1 MVRRKVKLEEISE
14 IQEFNRICF
23 QFDCDMDLVGGKY
36 YVDAKSIMGIFSL
49 NLDLPLELIADTE
62 DEKLVDEKFAKYII
76 K

>member
-23 QFDCDMDLVGGKY
+23 QFDCDMDLVGGKN

-49 NLDLPLELIADTE
+49 NLDLPLELIADTD

>member
-36 YVDAKSIMGIFSL
+36 Y
-49 NLDLPLELIADTE
+49 ET
-62 DEKLVDEKFAKYII
+62 
-76 K
+76 

>member
-23 QFDCDMDLVGGKY
+23 QFNCDMDLVGGKY

-49 NLDLPLELIADTE
+49 NLDLPLELIADTD
-62 DEKLVDEKFAKYII
+62 DEKLVDHKFAKYII

>member
-49 NLDLPLELIADTE
+49 NLDLPLELIADT
-62 DEKLVDEKFAKYII
+62 DDEKFAKYII